1 MMGFSANR
9 RGGRLPNILLV
20 ALLVVMAI
28 VLFNYWTVSGRQARL
43 QDELAEAQAQVQ
55 RGETAR
61 GRLEKRN
68 SELMTQVEVHR
79 KELEQRDNDKANLGD
94 QLRGQEDQARQCLE
108 KKTKLQNE
116 LSDQQSKVQ
125 RLQEQVS
132 ELQQELIKQEE
143 QLHEYK
149 KNSTFLLKKLEYES
163 LHCVQQIT
171 ELKTQHEEV
180 LKKLTMELS
189 EQKQRNKDE
198 VASNPNKAKP
208 SVAAKMQKEP
218 VPNNNDNKDVAK
230 AGEDAGMP
238 GIEDNEVSKSEIGAF
253 ALKKP
258 SVTVI
263 KKDTNAMPSI
273 VEKEH
278 VAAQNAISSVLQNK
292 QPVNPVEPNRIHPEL
307 NNADHLN
314 LQVPQPGKDKMLML
328 EKEKNGLKADEF
340 GEKPKKQKEINHEVK
355 VNAENLKAKE
365 PVLQPPVNPAQVL
378 PNNVQPQNLK
388 EVQPVD
394 TRQHKQSRFFDENE
408 SPVDPQ
414 HGSKL
419 ADYNGDDGNVGEYEA
434 DKQAELAYNEEEDGD
449 GGEEDVQDDDERDL
463 QGDNALEY
471 GKRHPAKSVL

>member
-68 SELMTQVEVHR
+68 SELMSQVEVHR
-79 KELEQRDNDKANLGD
+79 KELEQRDNDKTNLGD
-94 QLRGQEDQARQCLE
+94 QLRAQEDQARQCLE
-108 KKTKLQNE
+108 KKTKVQNE

-125 RLQEQVS
+125 HLQEQVS

-149 KNSTFLLKKLEYES
+149 KNSTFLVKKLEYES

-189 EQKQRNKDE
+189 EQKLRIKDE
-198 VASNPNKAKP
+198 VASNPNMPKP
-208 SVAAKMQKEP
+208 TVAAKVKKEP
-218 VPNNNDNKDVAK
+218 VPNKNENK
-230 AGEDAGMP
+230 
-238 GIEDNEVSKSEIGAF
+238 

-258 SVTVI
+258 SVTLI

-278 VAAQNAISSVLQNK
+278 VAAQNVISSVLQNK

-314 LQVPQPGKDKMLML
+314 LQVPKPGEDKMLML
-328 EKEKNGLKADEF
+328 EKEKNGLKADEL
-340 GEKPKKQKEINHEVK
+340 GEKPKTQKEIDLEIK
-355 VNAENLKAKE
+355 VNADNLKAKE
-365 PVLQPPVNPAQVL
+365 PVLQPPVNLAQVL

-388 EVQPVD
+388 EVQPVE